1 MSTVFL
7 TTVHRLVPSLSLIFP
22 LSSDLFPLSSDFSQF
37 LSILASLSCTGAQC
51 LDRVL
56 SSHQRS
62 KNTNTNAN
70 TNTNTHT
77 NTNTVP
83 LPLFWCTMSRQYFAD
98 SSLEHRLQ
106 DSLCVG
112 PLLPLKYWKSANTVC
127 RQIHKYTSRPA
138 HQV

>member
-7 TTVHRLVPSLSLIFP
+7 TTVVPSLSHL
-22 LSSDLFPLSSDFSQF
+22 LFPLTCFLSPLISLNCHF

-70 TNTNTHT
+70 TNT